1 MAENDIRMEREGLL
15 ERAVFGIEPLDR
27 LFGVSVANLGSYDC
41 KIEASTIYRL
51 KCAWESEGNVGSFA
65 SLCEPALHASS
76 ASRVLHAGAD
86 SHLLRSRSYSQE
98 DFRISDTLAG
108 VLGSGFI
115 FGFTVAAP
123 VFAHLSKH
131 YSPYKLMSIGLFIW
145 CGACVLCGMS
155 YEYWVLL
162 LARII
167 TGVGEAS
174 FAGTFVQLVL

>member
-1 MAENDIRMEREGLL
+1 MSGRLHRYVSQRSTPRRLLVFFTLAQILIYYDRGL
-15 ERAVFGIEPLDR
+15 I
-27 LFGVSVANLGSYDC
+27 
-41 KIEASTIYRL
+41 
-51 KCAWESEGNVGSFA
+51 
-65 SLCEPALHASS
+65 
-76 ASRVLHAGAD
+76 AGFI
-86 SHLLRSRSYSQE
+86 SHIQE